1 MGGNQVT
8 PAKNKYG
15 LLNVHII
22 YTLIC
27 VHTWQDKI
35 LKRKRERERERER
48 KKEIDI

>member
-35 LKRKRERERERER
+35 LLKEEREKERDR
-48 KKEIDI
+48 YIDR